1 MGERVL
7 FFVEG
12 WGNGGIES
20 VIMDIV
26 RAEDFQSAK
35 RTFDIFC
42 ICDWNDGFDQEIE
55 SLGGKRFVCYPGARP
70 GLAKKL
76 LSGIRGFS
84 KILKS
89 TKYDVVHINATNG
102 SGLVYAWLAERRG
115 IPIRVVHA
123 HNSSFNSPTGAQI
136 KRLVHWLGKALF
148 GNAPTSRIACSPA
161 AGDFMFSSKSYQ
173 VLLNGVEVDRFAF
186 NDQYRRSVRSEL
198 GVPEDAVVIGS
209 VGRVDAIKNP
219 LFMVDVFAEYKK
231 KERDSYCL
239 FVGSGDLEAELN
251 KKTIACGV
259 SDSVRVVPATSWPER
274 YYSAMDILLVP
285 SLMEGFGLVAVEGQ
299 CSGLPVLS
307 STALPEDV
315 CCTSRARRI
324 PLSWGKSRWAEEV
337 GRMLHSNDFNRA
349 LGVDEVKGTPLDA
362 KEMARQINVLYESSN
377 WHCN

>member
-1 MGERVL
+1 MDERVL

-26 RAEDFQSAK
+26 KAEDFQSAK

-89 TKYDVVHINATNG
+89 AKYDVVHINATNG

-161 AGDFMFSSKSYQ
+161 AGDFMFSSKSYR

-377 WHCN
+377 

>member
-1 MGERVL
+1 MDERVL

-26 RAEDFQSAK
+26 KAEDFQSAK

-89 TKYDVVHINATNG
+89 VKYDVVHINATNG

-377 WHCN
+377 

>member
-42 ICDWNDGFDQEIE
+42 ICDWNDGFDKEIE

-89 TKYDVVHINATNG
+89 AKYDAVHINATNG
-102 SGLVYAWLAERRG
+102 SGLVYAWLAEHCG

-123 HNSSFNSPTGAQI
+123 HNSSFDSPTGARI
-136 KRLVHWLGKALF
+136 KSLVHWLGKALF

-161 AGDFMFSSKSYQ
+161 AGDFMFSGKPYQ

-186 NDQYRRSVRSEL
+186 SDQYRRSVRSEL

-209 VGRVDAIKNP
+209 VGRIDAIKNP
-219 LFMVDVFAEYKK
+219 LFTVDVFSEYKK
-231 KERDSYCL
+231 KEGDSYCL

-251 KKTIACGV
+251 KKTLACGV

-274 YYSAMDILLVP
+274 YYSAIDILLVP

-377 WHCN
+377 

>member
-1 MGERVL
+1 MDERVL

-26 RAEDFQSAK
+26 KAEDFQSAK

-362 KEMARQINVLYESSN
+362 KEMARQINVLYESSS

>member
-26 RAEDFQSAK
+26 RAEEFQSAK

-55 SLGGKRFVCYPGARP
+55 SLGGKRFVCYPGTRP

-84 KILKS
+84 KIIKS
-89 TKYDVVHINATNG
+89 AKYDVVHINATNG
-102 SGLVYAWLAERRG
+102 SGLVYAWLAERCG
-115 IPIRVVHA
+115 IPIRVAHA
-123 HNSSFNSPTGAQI
+123 HNSSFDSPTGAKI
-136 KRLVHWLGKALF
+136 KSLVHWLGKALF
-148 GNAPTSRIACSPA
+148 GNAPTERIACSPA
-161 AGDFMFSSKSYQ
+161 AGDFMFDDKPYQ

-186 NDQYRRSVRSEL
+186 SDQDRRSVRSEL
-198 GVPEDAVVIGS
+198 GFPEDAIVIGS
-209 VGRVDAIKNP
+209 VGRIDTRKNP

-231 KERDSYCL
+231 KKRDSYCL

-251 KKTIACGV
+251 KKTLAYGV
-259 SDSVRVVPATSWPER
+259 SDSVRLVPATSRPER
-274 YYSAMDILLVP
+274 YYSAIDILLVP
-285 SLMEGFGLVAVEGQ
+285 SLSEGFGLVAVEGQ

-315 CCTSRARRI
+315 CCTPRAKRI
-324 PLSWGKSRWAEEV
+324 PLSWGKNRWAEEV
-337 GRMLHSNDFNRA
+337 GRMLHSNDFNRVLA
-349 LGVDEVKGTPLDA
+349 VDEVKGTPLDA

-377 WHCN
+377 